1 MDKGEAPGAQ
11 DWKNR
16 CQQGVLGVLACPP
29 LHAGDNAPARA
40 RPLLPIT
47 WLPSLRN
54 FHTEAVT
61 SQTNTF

>member
-1 MDKGEAPGAQ
+1 MDKGEALGAQ

-29 LHAGDNAPARA
+29 LHPGDDAPTCS
-40 RPLLPIT
+40 RPLLPIM
-47 WLPSLRN
+47 WPPSLGN
-54 FHTEAVT
+54 FHMEAAT